1 MKEVFLKP
9 HGRLAQSVR
18 FRFRVPLVLNW
29 ERRFR
34 VNGLAET
41 CMMERVDLKSD
52 KSRRAAL

>member
-1 MKEVFLKP
+1 LKP